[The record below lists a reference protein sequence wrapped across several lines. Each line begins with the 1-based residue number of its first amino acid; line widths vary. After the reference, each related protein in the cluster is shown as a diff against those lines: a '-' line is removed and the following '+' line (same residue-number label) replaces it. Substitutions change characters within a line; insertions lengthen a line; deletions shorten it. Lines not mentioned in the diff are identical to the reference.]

1 MVQSLL
7 QSVSVRLETAQV
19 APAYLTALLTG
30 GLAVVILGHNHRRPA
45 NQAWACLL
53 ALIGLWQ
60 GGVGLAQ
67 LSHREIFLRWSIFA
81 GFLPLWYALL
91 LQEALLA
98 PWASLRRS
106 AGRIRFRLWIVVAG
120 TTAFAPILLAD
131 NTAGQHAVF
140 SALYWG
146 TKLLALG
153 WMLGLLVRGI
163 RLTVTR
169 QVPPETRTELKALS
183 WFIGLGLLP
192 MLAMILCGR
201 LLQQTAWMRLSPL
214 TLWLGLTA
222 AGITLVREEVLAG
235 LESRRLGRLFV
246 ARAALYPLLAWA
258 VIVFVR
264 FVGDSGQGGRFFSL
278 AVVALGL
285 AAQPGLDR
293 LLQRWAERG
302 ANSANFAG
310 AQMAINILTESS
322 FDLAELHRGYCS
334 ILRQWCQ
341 SPREVFLSDGTFA
354 AVWPTEPIPVPLL
367 QWLADG
373 RAVTP
378 EALEAEGVKW
388 SEELAYLIRQHIG
401 AVIGVGKSSG
411 GRLIAAFAARR
422 SAGPFAER
430 ELQEAS
436 ELLASML
443 TGTQLVRLRQRL
455 RGQDRLNFYAQYA
468 PQFAHELRN
477 GLYLQT
483 QLLGAIAAGRG
494 EDVLPADARAG
505 LESAAQI
512 DRLCDHFFNVG
523 ALYKRPIVRLDLWEL
538 LENAVAKL
546 RREFDGGSEI
556 VLRLGFEFR
565 DQAEIM
571 GNAELLHMAVHNLV
585 KNAVEAGA
593 ADAQPPRLELAAS
606 RQLDKVHLLIRDNGR
621 GLPDDRRV
629 DAFAPGKSH
638 KRAGMGLGLSIAR
651 DCVEAMGGALGV
663 RFSGSTGTC
672 FEITLVG
679 AEQMSGVSA
688 PCNFLL
694 PSE

>member
-1 MVQSLL
+1 MVQAIL
-7 QSVSVRLETAQV
+7 QSVSARLETAQV

-30 GLAVVILGHNHRRPA
+30 GLAVMILGQNHRRPA

-53 ALIGLWQ
+53 AIIGLWQ

-81 GFLPLWYALL
+81 GFLPLWLALL
-91 LQEALLA
+91 LQEVLLA

-106 AGRIRFRLWIVVAG
+106 AGRIVYQLWIVAVG
-120 TTAFAPILLAD
+120 IVSFAPVLLVDVLARP
-131 NTAGQHAVF
+131 QRF
-140 SALYWG
+140 YSALYWV
-146 TKLLALG
+146 TKTVALSWMVWLLF
-153 WMLGLLVRGI
+153 RGI
-163 RLTVTR
+163 RLTIRR
-169 QVPPETRTELKALS
+169 QVPVETRTELKALC
-183 WFIGLGLLP
+183 WLIGLGPLP
-192 MLAMILCGR
+192 MLGATLCGR
-201 LLQQTAWMRLSPL
+201 ALEQPALIRLSPL
-214 TLWLGLTA
+214 ALWLGLA
-222 AGITLVREEVLAG
+222 AASVTLVREQVLTG

-246 ARAALYPLLAWA
+246 ARAVLYPLMAWIG
-258 VIVFVR
+258 IVFIR
-264 FVGDSGQGGRFFSL
+264 FVGDSGVGGLFFSL
-278 AVVALGL
+278 AVVALVL
-285 AAQPGLDR
+285 AAQPDLDR
-293 LLQRWAERG
+293 VLQRWAERS
-302 ANSANFAG
+302 ASSANFAG

-322 FDLAELHRGYCS
+322 FDLAELHRGYCA
-334 ILRQWCQ
+334 ILRQWCRGA
-341 SPREVFLSDGTFA
+341 REVFLSDGTFA
-354 AVWPTEPIPVPLL
+354 AVWPTEPIPVAIL
-367 QWLADG
+367 QRLADG
-373 RAVTP
+373 RGVTP
-378 EALEAEGVKW
+378 ELLEAEGIKW
-388 SEELAYLIRQHIG
+388 SDELAYLIRQHIG
-401 AVIGVGKSSG
+401 AVIGVGANQG
-411 GRLIAAFAARR
+411 ERLIAAFAARR
-422 SAGPFAER
+422 SAGPFGER

-436 ELLASML
+436 ELLAGML

-483 QLLGAIAAGRG
+483 QLLRAIAAGRG
-494 EDVLPADARAG
+494 EDVLPSDARAG

-523 ALYKRPIVRLDLWEL
+523 SLYKRPMVRLDLWGL

-571 GNAELLHMAVHNLV
+571 GNAELLEMALHNLV

-593 ADAQPPRLELAAS
+593 AQDQTPRLELTAS
-606 RQLDKVHLLIRDNGR
+606 RQLDKVHLLVRDNGR
-621 GLPDDRRV
+621 GLPEDRRT

-651 DCVEAMGGALGV
+651 DCIEAMGGAVGV
-663 RFSGSTGTC
+663 RFSGCTGTC
-672 FEITLVG
+672 FEITLAG
-679 AEQMSGVSA
+679 AGQVLGVSA
-688 PCNFLL
+688 PCDILL

>member
-1 MVQSLL
+1 
-7 QSVSVRLETAQV
+7 LEAAQV
-19 APAYLTALLTG
+19 SPAYLTALLAG

-45 NQAWACLL
+45 NQGWASLL
-53 ALIGLWQ
+53 AVVALWQ
-60 GGVGLAQ
+60 GGIGLAQ
-67 LSHREIFLRWSIFA
+67 LSHRLIYLRWAIFT
-81 GFLPLWYALL
+81 GFFPLWQALL

-98 PWASLRRS
+98 PWASLQRS
-106 AGRIRFRLWIVVAG
+106 AARVRSQLWIAG
-120 TTAFAPILLAD
+120 VGLAAFTSAFLPESAD
-131 NTAGQHAVF
+131 GRHRVLPP
-140 SALYWG
+140 LYWTLEG
-146 TKLLALG
+146 LSVG
-153 WMLGLLVRGI
+153 WMVWLVVRGI
-163 RLTVTR
+163 RLTLKR
-169 QVPPETRTELKALS
+169 QVPAETRTELKALS
-183 WFIGLGLLP
+183 WMIALGPLL
-192 MLAMILCGR
+192 MLGANL
-201 LLQQTAWMRLSPL
+201 TANGFHLSWIPWLSPL
-214 TLWLGLTA
+214 ALWVGFGAAAVTLL
-222 AGITLVREEVLAG
+222 REEVLAG
-235 LESRRLGRLFV
+235 WERRRLGRLFV
-246 ARAALYPLLAWA
+246 ARSVCYPLLAGA
-258 VIVFVR
+258 LILFVR
-264 FVGDSGQGGRFFSL
+264 FVGDAGFGGRFFSL
-278 AVVALGL
+278 AGVALGL
-285 AAQPGLDR
+285 AAQPAFDR
-293 LLQRWAERG
+293 LMRRWAARG
-302 ANSANFAG
+302 INSANFAG

-341 SPREVFLSDGTFA
+341 GAREVFLSDGTFA
-354 AVWPTEPIPVPLL
+354 AVWPTEPIPVPILQLL
-367 QWLADG
+367 AEG
-373 RAVTP
+373 RSVTP
-378 EALEAEGVKW
+378 ESLEGEEVKW

-401 AVIGVGKSSG
+401 AVIGVGTASG

-422 SAGPFAER
+422 SAGPFGER
-430 ELQEAS
+430 ELREAT
-436 ELLASML
+436 ELLAGML

-483 QLLGAIAAGRG
+483 QLLSAIAAGRG
-494 EDVLPADARAG
+494 QDVLPSDARAG

-571 GNAELLHMAVHNLV
+571 GNAELLFMALHNLV

-593 ADAQPPRLELAAS
+593 ADEVSPRLELAAS
-606 RQLDKVHLLIRDNGR
+606 RQLDKVHLLVRDNGR
-621 GLPDDRRV
+621 GLPDDRRQ

-651 DCVEAMGGALGV
+651 DCVEAMGGAVGV

-672 FEITLVG
+672 FEITLAG
-679 AEQMSGVSA
+679 AEQVSGVSA